1 MPDKIAIHNL
11 FGVEGLDVA
20 WYGILIACG
29 IVLGVLVAI
38 YEAKRRGYTS
48 ELLID
53 FMILAL
59 PLSIVGARIY
69 YVAFEWEY

>member
-1 MPDKIAIHNL
+1 MSMPDKIAIHNL

-38 YEAKRRGYTS
+38 YEAKTQGIYFGAADRFYDFGIATVYCWS
-48 ELLID
+48 AYLLCG
-53 FMILAL
+53 F
-59 PLSIVGARIY
+59 
-69 YVAFEWEY
+69 